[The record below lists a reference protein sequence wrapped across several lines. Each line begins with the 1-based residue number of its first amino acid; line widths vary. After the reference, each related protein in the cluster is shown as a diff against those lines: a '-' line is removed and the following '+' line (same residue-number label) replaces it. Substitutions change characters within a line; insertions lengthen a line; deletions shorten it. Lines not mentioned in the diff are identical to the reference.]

1 MSHRVWLISDLQVPY
16 HDPRAVD
23 AVIDCVTEMRS
34 PDDIVVTVG
43 DEIDLP
49 TISRWTQGRSGEWER
64 TIGRDRDKTVEI
76 LAALGVDHAVRS
88 NHTDRLFQSLQ
99 SRLPGLLGLPE
110 LELRN
115 FLKFDELGIT
125 FHEKAFRGAAPG
137 WVVMHGDE
145 SGTSQV
151 AGTTSA
157 RLAAK
162 VGLSVACGHTHRLG
176 LQPHTQGVNG
186 NITRTL
192 YGMEVGCLMD
202 FKQATYTR
210 THNWQQGFGLL
221 YVDGKKVSPVP
232 VPIQDKSFVVE
243 GRRFAW

>member
-1 MSHRVWLISDLQVPY
+1 MAHRVWLISDLQVPY
-16 HDPRAVD
+16 CDYRAVD

-49 TISRWTQGRSGEWER
+49 QISRWEQGRAGEWER

-76 LAALGVDHAVRS
+76 LAALGVDHCVRS
-88 NHTDRLFQSLQ
+88 NHTDRLFQSLLT
-99 SRLPGLLGLPE
+99 RLPGLLGLPE
-110 LELRN
+110 LELPN

-125 FHEKAFRGAAPG
+125 YHEEAFRVAHD

-145 SGTSQV
+145 AGTSQV
-151 AGTTSA
+151 AGQTAWGLTQ
-157 RLAAK
+157 K
-162 VGLSVACGHTHRLG
+162 VGMSVACGHTHRLG
-176 LQPHTQGVNG
+176 LRPFTQGVNG
-186 NITRTL
+186 AVTRTL

-202 FKQATYTR
+202 FRQATYAK

-232 VPIQDKSFVVE
+232 VLIQDKSFVVE
-243 GRRFAW
+243 GHRFSW